1 MLQLP
6 LAQGEL
12 DRSAHIRGDSAK
24 LLELE
29 KTGCFYLYSDGQWA
43 AGESGLRE
51 FSLHQIESIKDRSEL
66 YFLGVDSLARAH
78 FLLNCPPGKSEE
90 VDLGHFSFSKLR
102 DIAAQLSPLHLGVA
116 LHGQGLSLWHENHQ
130 RCSRCGDETTPIQ
143 AGAVRSCPDGHHH
156 YPRTDPA
163 VIVLIKD
170 RADRILLGH
179 HESWPANRFSTFA
192 GFVEPG
198 ESFEAA
204 VVREVAEE
212 SALLVEHLEYLGSQP
227 WPFPASIMIAYQVI
241 APDPENA
248 KPDGEE
254 ITELRWFTRDELRS
268 ASESGELL
276 LPPPISVARAM
287 INHWY
292 GPRHSEELTGK
303 DAWRN

>member
-12 DRSAHIRGDSAK
+12 DRSAEFRGDSAK

-29 KTGCFYLYSDGQWA
+29 KSGRFYLFSDGQWA
-43 AGESGLRE
+43 ATESDLQE
-51 FSLHQIESIKDRSEL
+51 FSLDQIEAIKERSEV
-66 YFLGVDSLARAH
+66 YFLGIDSSSRAH
-78 FLLNCPPGKSEE
+78 FLLHLPTGLSQELN
-90 VDLGHFSFSKLR
+90 LHHISFFKLR
-102 DIAAQLSPLHLGVA
+102 DIAAELSPLHLGIA

-130 RCSRCGDETTPIQ
+130 RCSKCGVVTDPIQ
-143 AGAVRSCPDGHHH
+143 GGAVRTCPDGHQH

-170 RADRILLGH
+170 RQDRVLLGH
-179 HESWPANRFSTFA
+179 HESWPAHRFSTFA

-204 VVREVAEE
+204 VVREVGEE
-212 SALLVEHLEYLGSQP
+212 SGLLVEHLEYLGSQP

-248 KPDGEE
+248 RPDGEE
-254 ITELRWFTRDELRS
+254 ITELRWFTREELRS

-292 GPRHSEELTGK
+292 GPRHREELSGK